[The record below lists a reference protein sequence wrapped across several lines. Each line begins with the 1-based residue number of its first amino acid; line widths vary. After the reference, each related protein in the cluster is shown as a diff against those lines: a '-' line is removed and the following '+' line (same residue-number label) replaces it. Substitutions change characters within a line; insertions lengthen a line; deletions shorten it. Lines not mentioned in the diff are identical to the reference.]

1 MIRREDALAL
11 LRQCKPTLE
20 RDYGVTVLGLFGS
33 IARDQAGE
41 ASDVDVVIK
50 MREPNLFALV
60 HVKDNLEAAFH
71 CHVDVVHYRDRMN
84 AFLKQRIDQEAQYV

>member
-1 MIRREDALAL
+1 MIRREDASAL

-41 ASDVDVVIK
+41 ASDVDVV
-50 MREPNLFALV
+50 
-60 HVKDNLEAAFH
+60 
-71 CHVDVVHYRDRMN
+71 HYRDRMN